1 MKQRTVIILA
11 VIAGLAVVV
20 LLDRL
25 QLRTADKLASID
37 ARLGRVEGQ
46 LSRIEGRVID
56 LQNQVARLDSIRMHE
71 FELNSE

>member
-1 MKQRTVIILA
+1 MRQRTAIILA

-20 LLDRL
+20 LLDWL
-25 QLRTADKLASID
+25 QLRTADKLESID

-56 LQNQVARLDSIRMHE
+56 LQNQVARLDSIWTHE
-71 FELNSE
+71 REFNTK